1 MLMSFQYIYI
11 FPFPCTQK
19 MSGTITD
26 LWDYF
31 TVTTASLFV
40 LPLCHSVRS
49 HFFFFSLQ
57 QIPAMNM
64 YTSLVLLTKGETTS
78 KNELSNSDP
87 SLWTLQFQVL

>member
-1 MLMSFQYIYI
+1 MYI
-11 FPFPCTQK
+11 FPYPCTQK
-19 MSGTITD
+19 MSGTIID

-31 TVTTASLFV
+31 SETTASLFV

-49 HFFFFSLQ
+49 HFFFFSLQQ